1 MGKLIFRVYTI
12 ANLSDIIKQ
21 FSYQKSINL
30 MKKNLFRGSLFTVG
44 ASLWW
49 GVIGVLYFKFVS
61 FASPLELTIHRT
73 IWTALLLVITTSYY
87 SKWSEFN
94 KVINKRIN
102 IFILLITG
110 LLISINWF
118 TWLYAVKTNKLLDGA
133 LGYYIF
139 PILSV
144 FFGIIFLKEKYN
156 KNQIISILLVVLA
169 LIYML
174 FKLGEFP
181 WIGIIVAVT
190 FSLYG
195 LIRKKVKVSSD
206 IGLLIETLLISPIA
220 IGFFI
225 FLLKYD
231 ANIFSINE
239 PLLSFYLFWAGL
251 MTLIPLFWYTK
262 GFSLIGIGPAS
273 MIFFLTP
280 TAQFFL
286 GLYYFNEPLIL
297 DKLISFIFI
306 WIAVIIYLNELRK
319 E

>member
-1 MGKLIFRVYTI
+1 
-12 ANLSDIIKQ
+12 
-21 FSYQKSINL
+21 
-30 MKKNLFRGSLFTVG
+30 MKKNLFKGSLFTVG

-61 FASPLELTIHRT
+61 FASALELTIHRT
-73 IWTALLLVITTSYY
+73 IWTALLLVITTTYF
-87 SKWSEFN
+87 SKWNEFN
-94 KVINKRIN
+94 KIISKRIN
-102 IFILLITG
+102 ILIFFITA

-118 TWLYAVKTNKLLDGA
+118 TWLYAVKTNNLLDSA

-156 KNQIISILLVVLA
+156 KNKILSVILVLVA
-169 LIYML
+169 LIYL
-174 FKLGEFP
+174 LIKLGTVP
-181 WIGIIVAVT
+181 WVGITVAVT

-195 LIRKKVKVSSD
+195 LIRKKIDVSTD
-206 IGLLIETLLISPIA
+206 TGLLIETLLISPIA
-220 IGFFI
+220 IALFI
-225 FLLKYD
+225 FLIKN
-231 ANIFSINE
+231 NINVFSINE
-239 PLLSFYLFWAGL
+239 PVLSFYLFWAGL

-262 GFSLIGIGPAS
+262 GFELIGIGPAS

-286 GLYYFNEPLIL
+286 GLYYFNEPLDF
-297 DKLISFIFI
+297 DKLVSFIFI
-306 WIAVIIYLNELRK
+306 WVAVIVYLNELRK

>member
-1 MGKLIFRVYTI
+1 
-12 ANLSDIIKQ
+12 
-21 FSYQKSINL
+21 
-30 MKKNLFRGSLFTVG
+30 MKKNLFKGSLYTVG

-61 FASPLELTIHRT
+61 FASALELTIHRT
-73 IWTALLLVITTSYY
+73 IWTALLLIITTSYY

-94 KVINKRIN
+94 KIIRKKVN
-102 IFILLITG
+102 IFIFLFTG
-110 LLISINWF
+110 ILISINWI
-118 TWLYAVKTNKLLDGA
+118 TWLYAVKTNNLLDAA

-156 KNQIISILLVVLA
+156 RNKIIAVLLVIAA
-169 LIYML
+169 LINL
-174 FKLGEFP
+174 LLKLGEVP
-181 WIGIIVAVT
+181 WIGITVAIT

-195 LIRKKVKVSSD
+195 LIRKKIEVSSD
-206 IGLLIETLLISPIA
+206 IGLLIETLLISPLA
-220 IGFFI
+220 IGL
-225 FLLKYD
+225 FLFLIKKN

-251 MTLIPLFWYTK
+251 ITLIPLFWYTK
-262 GFSLIGIGPAS
+262 GFKLIGIGPAS
-273 MIFFLTP
+273 MVFFLTP

-297 DKLISFIFI
+297 DKLISFAFI

>member
-1 MGKLIFRVYTI
+1 
-12 ANLSDIIKQ
+12 
-21 FSYQKSINL
+21 
-30 MKKNLFRGSLFTVG
+30 MKKNLFKGSLFTVG

-61 FASPLELTIHRT
+61 FASALELTIHRT
-73 IWTALLLVITTSYY
+73 IWTALLLLITTSYFT
-87 SKWSEFN
+87 KWNEFN
-94 KVINKRIN
+94 TIVNKKTN
-102 IFILLITG
+102 ILILFITG
-110 LLISINWF
+110 LLVSINWY
-118 TWLYAVKTNKLLDGA
+118 TWLYAVKTNNLLDSA

-156 KNQIISILLVVLA
+156 RNKILSVLLVVVA
-169 LIYML
+169 LIYL
-174 FKLGEFP
+174 LSKLGEIP
-181 WIGIIVAVT
+181 WIGIIVAIT

-195 LIRKKVKVSSD
+195 LIRKKIRVSSD

-220 IGFFI
+220 IIIFI
-225 FLLKYD
+225 YLIK
-231 ANIFSINE
+231 NNTNVFSINE
-239 PLLSFYLFWAGL
+239 PILSFYLFWAGL
-251 MTLIPLFWYTK
+251 MTLIPLYWYTK
-262 GFSLIGIGPAS
+262 GFGLVGIGSAS

>member
-1 MGKLIFRVYTI
+1 
-12 ANLSDIIKQ
+12 
-21 FSYQKSINL
+21 
-30 MKKNLFRGSLFTVG
+30 MKKNLFKGSLFTVG

-94 KVINKRIN
+94 KIINRRIN

-110 LLISINWF
+110 LLVSINWF
-118 TWLYAVKTNKLLDGA
+118 TWLYAVKTNNLLDSA

-144 FFGIIFLKEKYN
+144 FFGIVFLKEKYN
-156 KNQIISILLVVLA
+156 RNKIISIFLVVAA
-169 LIYML
+169 LIYL
-174 FKLGEFP
+174 IFQLGEIP
-181 WIGIIVAVT
+181 WIGITVAVT

-195 LIRKKVKVSSD
+195 LIRKKIKVSSD
-206 IGLLIETLLISPIA
+206 IGLLVETLLIAPIA
-220 IGFFI
+220 IVLFI
-225 FLLKYD
+225 FLIKNNL
-231 ANIFSINE
+231 NIFSLNE
-239 PLLSFYLFWAGL
+239 PVLSFYLFWAGL

-262 GFSLIGIGPAS
+262 GFELIGIGPAS

-286 GLYYFNEPLIL
+286 GLYYFDEPLIL

>member
-1 MGKLIFRVYTI
+1 
-12 ANLSDIIKQ
+12 
-21 FSYQKSINL
+21 
-30 MKKNLFRGSLFTVG
+30 MKKNLLKGSLYTVG

-61 FASPLELTIHRT
+61 FASALELTIHRT
-73 IWTALLLVITTSYY
+73 LWTALLLMITTTYY
-87 SKWSEFN
+87 SKWNEFN
-94 KVINKRIN
+94 IIIKKKIN
-102 IFILLITG
+102 IFILLFTG
-110 LLISINWF
+110 LLISINWL
-118 TWLYAVKTNKLLDGA
+118 TWLYAVQTNNLLDGA

-144 FFGIIFLKEKYN
+144 FFGIIFLKENYN
-156 KNQIISILLVVLA
+156 KNQVISVLLVIIG
-169 LIYML
+169 LIYL
-174 FKLGEFP
+174 LIKLGEVP
-181 WIGIIVAVT
+181 WIGITVAVT

-206 IGLLIETLLISPIA
+206 IGLLVETLLISPIA
-220 IGFFI
+220 VCLFI
-225 FLLKYD
+225 YLVKYNS
-231 ANIFSINE
+231 NIFSISE
-239 PLLSFYLFWAGL
+239 PVLSFYLFWAGL

-262 GFSLIGIGPAS
+262 GFSFIGIGPAS

-286 GLYYFNEPLIL
+286 GLFYFNEPLIL

>member
-1 MGKLIFRVYTI
+1 
-12 ANLSDIIKQ
+12 
-21 FSYQKSINL
+21 
-30 MKKNLFRGSLFTVG
+30 MKKNLFKGSLFTVG

-61 FASPLELTIHRT
+61 FASALELTIHRT
-73 IWTALLLVITTSYY
+73 IWTALLLIITTSYY
-87 SKWSEFN
+87 SKWSKFN
-94 KVINKRIN
+94 KIIMKRVN
-102 IFILLITG
+102 IFIFFITG
-110 LLISINWF
+110 LLISINWI
-118 TWLYAVKTNKLLDGA
+118 TWLYAVKTNNLLDAA

-156 KNQIISILLVVLA
+156 RNKIIAVLLVIVA
-169 LIYML
+169 LFYL
-174 FKLGEFP
+174 LLKLGEVP
-181 WIGIIVAVT
+181 WIGITVAVT

-195 LIRKKVKVSSD
+195 LIRKKIEVSSD
-206 IGLLIETLLISPIA
+206 IGLLIETLLISPLA
-220 IGFFI
+220 IGL
-225 FLLKYD
+225 FLFLIKNN

-239 PLLSFYLFWAGL
+239 PVLSFYLFWAGL

-262 GFSLIGIGPAS
+262 GFKLIGIGPAS
-273 MIFFLTP
+273 MVFFLTP

-297 DKLISFIFI
+297 DKLISFTLI
-306 WIAVIIYLNELRK
+306 WIAVTIYLNELRK